1 MNLDSKTRGQLA
13 MRGCQGMWDRLDRY
27 HVKRRRRSTTPRRKS
42 VATSEAVV
50 CKPAALTLWHAVCET
65 GVAGY
70 DRAFTAKAASKTEF
84 DRMAA
89 HHCDSKGWKFLWSK
103 KAVLMGK

>member
-1 MNLDSKTRGQLA
+1 MNLDSKTKGQLG

-27 HVKRRRRSTTPRRKS
+27 NVKRRRRSTTPRRKS
-42 VATSEAVV
+42 VATSKAVA
-50 CKPAALTLWHAVCET
+50 CEPAARTQWHAVCET
-65 GVAGY
+65 ATGR
-70 DRAFTAKAASKTEF
+70 DRAFIAKAASKTEF

-89 HHCDSKGWKFLWSK
+89 HHCDGKGWKFLWSK